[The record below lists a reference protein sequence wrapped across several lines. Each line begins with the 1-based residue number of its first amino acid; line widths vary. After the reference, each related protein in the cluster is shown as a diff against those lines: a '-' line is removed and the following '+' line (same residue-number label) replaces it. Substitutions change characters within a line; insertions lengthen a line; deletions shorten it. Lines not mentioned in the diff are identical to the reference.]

1 MRLEKL
7 IEQRKTGLW
16 PRLAAAGDSLMRLAH
31 YQRLEEKR
39 LLKIFEDASEGGSP
53 SVLDI
58 GCGHGKYMRLLAS
71 ADCVVSGVDVNAE
84 QVAALC
90 SEGRRAFTPDTL
102 PSGER
107 YDYILMSHI
116 IEHMPPDELVT
127 CMDRYLPFLKE
138 DGKLIIIT
146 PFPGER
152 FWHDFTHVRPYLPQ
166 SIRMLFG
173 GIVTPSSSRA
183 AHRMEL
189 EEVFFFKDSW
199 RLRNCRAFYPFSSTS
214 GLIRTALWC
223 VNVFLAFLHQASGGS
238 LGATASWLGI
248 YGKSWRQI

>member
-1 MRLEKL
+1 MRQEKP
-7 IEQRKTGLW
+7 IDQHKTGLW
-16 PRLAAAGDSLMRLAH
+16 SRMAEAGNSLMQRAH

-39 LLKIFEDASEGGSP
+39 LLKIFETTSTGGQ

-71 ADCVVSGVDVNAE
+71 AGCVVSGVDVNEE
-84 QVAALC
+84 QVAVLRE
-90 SEGRRAFTPDTL
+90 EGWRAFTPDAL

-116 IEHMPPDELVT
+116 IEHMPPDELVA
-127 CMDRYLPFLKE
+127 CMDRYLPFLKD

-173 GIVTPSSSRA
+173 GIVAPSSSKA
-183 AHRMEL
+183 GHRMEL
-189 EEVFFFKDSW
+189 EEIFFFKDSW
-199 RLRNCRAFYPFSSTS
+199 RLRNCRAFYPSSSTS
-214 GLIRTALWC
+214 GIQRVAVWLC
-223 VNVFLAFLHQASGGS
+223 NVFLALSHLASGGRV
-238 LGATASWLGI
+238 GATASWLGI
-248 YGKSWRQI
+248 YGRRIGL